1 MEVHKIKWW
10 ISRILSKTANSRA
23 KSWAAILNKH
33 IKHTIQKKKRNKVIT
48 FKMEQV
54 EAANSSHTR
63 ITLFQATVT
72 GHKVLEALQEA
83 AWRRWLQAVQ
93 QPAGRCQLDIR
104 MMTTQEEM
112 GASISSRS
120 PKAPGLSCQETRFPG
135 LQAEKNIELHLW
147 ILKESFK

>member
-23 KSWAAILNKH
+23 KLWAAILNKH
-33 IKHTIQKKKRNKVIT
+33 IRHTIQKKKRNQVIT

-72 GHKVLEALQEA
+72 GHKVLETLQEA
-83 AWRRWLQAVQ
+83 AWYRWPQAV
-93 QPAGRCQLDIR
+93 GRSQVDIR
-104 MMTTQEEM
+104 ITTTQEEM
-112 GASISSRS
+112 GARMSSTS
-120 PKAPGLSCQETRFPG
+120 VKAPGPSCQETRFPG

-147 ILKESFK
+147 ILKESFR